1 MRAPPQ
7 PPTRSSLVSSH
18 FPDVRLP
25 LPPPPFKNM
34 AANRTC
40 INLRGIISVFKILSN
55 TDRSK
60 AVDLASK
67 VATTNS
73 FDHLLML
80 NLHLVRYELENNESL
95 KDLQELRAYLSGYFE
110 TKSSS
115 KEDGD
120 ALYRTEVEQT
130 LPVSEHKQNKTTIN
144 LSETRITNN
153 SSRDIRW
160 IFHQI
165 SLQALCCLKKT
176 LQAMKNSGNN
186 AKDPAVDLSI
196 SDQQTVKTV
205 IQLIVVLGICP
216 NLLNGVGI
224 PFEQR
229 TGFSAALRSE
239 QASAK
244 CPKCLY
250 ECVMMLFSCLS
261 EPNLSLVIL
270 SKHLADLL
278 AAFIQLG
285 YCKAVCDSDGVDQSG
300 GPVTKQDDKQSKGV
314 AKLAKQVNLVA
325 LKSEQQ
331 DKPMNDEFSLAKDS
345 LKQDLQFGDKFSSG
359 SICEGGIV
367 ISKIQQDRCRKAL
380 NDLVNK
386 MYQPLIIR
394 ELLFLQGSMS
404 EQKTSPSNL
413 SVRTEN
419 TGAKGMSPKTLPSA
433 NESNTVN
440 EESGCLKGNAATR
453 TPKWVKDI
461 CGHLLSKCLIKKN
474 GVQSVLRAVLEGAP
488 GL

>member
-1 MRAPPQ
+1 
-7 PPTRSSLVSSH
+7 
-18 FPDVRLP
+18 
-25 LPPPPFKNM
+25 M
-34 AANRTC
+34 AANSTC
-40 INLRGIISVFKILSN
+40 VNLKGIISVFKILSN

-80 NLHLVRYELENNESL
+80 NLHLLRYELENNESL
-95 KDLQELRAYLSGYFE
+95 KDLQELKAYLYGYFE
-110 TKSSS
+110 TKSSP

-120 ALYRTEVEQT
+120 ALYCREVEQT
-130 LPVSEHKQNKTTIN
+130 LPVSEQKQNKTTFN
-144 LSETRITNN
+144 LSETRLTNN

-160 IFHQI
+160 IFYQI

-176 LQAMKNSGNN
+176 LQGMKSSGNN
-186 AKDPAVDLSI
+186 AKGPAVDLSI

-229 TGFSAALRSE
+229 TGFSAALQSE

-261 EPNLSLVIL
+261 EPSLSLVIL

-278 AAFIQLG
+278 AALIQLG
-285 YCKAVCDSDGVDQSG
+285 YCKAVCDSVDQSG
-300 GPVTKQDDKQSKGV
+300 GPVSKQDDKQSKGA
-314 AKLAKQVNLVA
+314 AKLAKQVDLVT
-325 LKSEQQ
+325 LESEQQ

-345 LKQDLQFGDKFSSG
+345 LKQDVQFGDKFSSS

-367 ISKIQQDRCRKAL
+367 ISKLQQDRCKRVL

-404 EQKTSPSNL
+404 GQKTSPGNS

-419 TGAKGMSPKTLPSA
+419 TGAKEMSPKTLPLA

-440 EESGCLKGNAATR
+440 EESGCLKGNAATA
-453 TPKWVKDI
+453 TPKWVKDV

-474 GVQSVLRAVLEGAP
+474 GVQSVLRAVLEGAS